1 MIEPLARKRTNLVA
15 LAALFALVAAM
26 FTALPSASAID
37 LGECLGTSV
46 GTNYLALGDSC
57 VIEDS
62 RTNLGAELTV
72 SASGIVRLSGGGSY
86 GDINANPPGDPDV
99 FTIEANADTV
109 VTANAIG
116 KVTLTNDQNTDSESD
131 DLMYK
136 FEVIPAASV
145 EITFDDSDNT
155 VQAGTDVTVT
165 VIAKAVD
172 RSGDSFPVVLSVPST
187 GLYFFDDQENA
198 DPTDDTSSQRTGFAL
213 TLGAVAEPRSAML
226 STTGAPAGDY
236 VVTASYPAQ
245 GNIVTAGTSTA
256 TLTVGNPG
264 VGLAS
269 AALAPANVKD
279 GAPST
284 DAGATP
290 DKTTKRA
297 GSTIYLAVTASN
309 SLGARANPADV
320 DQVTVIAAGATVGD
334 DANENHE
341 DSIKTFV
348 EEERVAGD
356 EVGALQVFA
365 VSSDTPGT
373 ITVRATVIGPSGSQS
388 TESLDLVFTGDAE
401 TISLGEPNDRLGQN
415 GDEIEIEVTAV
426 DAGGNAAHLDAA
438 SITASIVNAEG
449 NPAANLSVSDAQKV
463 DDKGTADDESDDE
476 TIATAVIVTV
486 SSTDVAN
493 VKADRGV
500 YTLKVRLNNDAETEQ
515 SVDVTVVG
523 ATDAIELAAD
533 PAGGAN
539 FGDIITVTATL
550 TDEDGNPV
558 ADGTTV
564 DFSVT
569 PGTGLAHIGASAD
582 DVETKDGAATSKYA
596 VVGEGVS
603 VVSAVAD
610 DSGVSGVVVIMS
622 SVGRAEEMEAG
633 PRLSDLSGTFGLVS
647 YSGPDTTASALS
659 ALLAGRASAIWRSN
673 NGSWGLYANVNGA
686 IVPGSS
692 DFTVTSGDVL
702 YLGN

>member
-26 FTALPSASAID
+26 FPALPSASAID

-57 VIEDS
+57 VIGDS

-72 SASGIVRLSGGGSY
+72 SASGIVILSGGGSY

-116 KVTLTNDQNTDSESD
+116 KVTLTNDQNTDGEFD

-155 VQAGTDVTVT
+155 VLAGTDVTVT
-165 VIAKAVD
+165 VIAKAID
-172 RSGDSFPVVLSVPST
+172 SFGDSFPVVLSVPST
-187 GLYFFDDQENA
+187 GLYFFDDQDTENPA
-198 DPTDDTSSQRTGFAL
+198 DDTSSQRTGFAL
-213 TLGAVAEPRSAML
+213 TLGATPLPLTAML

-236 VVTASYPAQ
+236 VVTASYPAR
-245 GNIVTAGTSTA
+245 GNIFTAGTSSA

-269 AALAPANVKD
+269 AVLAPANVKD

-284 DAGATP
+284 NAGATP

-309 SLGARANPADV
+309 SLGAPANPADV

-334 DANENHE
+334 GANENHE
-341 DSIKTFV
+341 HNSKTFV
-348 EEERVAGD
+348 DVGRQE

-365 VSSDTPGT
+365 VRSDTPGT

-415 GDEIEIEVTAV
+415 GDEIEIEATAV
-426 DAGGNAAHLDAA
+426 DADGNAAHLDAA

-449 NPAANLSVSDAQKV
+449 NPAQYLNVSDIQQQDV
-463 DDKGTADDESDDE
+463 EGDGDDVP
-476 TIATAVIVTV
+476 TAVIVTV
-486 SSTDVAN
+486 SSTSVAN
-493 VKADRGV
+493 LKAERGV
-500 YTLKVRLNNDAETEQ
+500 YTLKVRLNDDADTEQ

-523 ATDAIELAAD
+523 ATSSIKLAAA
-533 PAGGAN
+533 PAAGAN

-564 DFSVT
+564 HFSVT
-569 PGTGLAHIGASAD
+569 PDTVLAHIGASET
-582 DVETKDGAATSKYA
+582 DVETEGGEAASKYL
-596 VVGEGVS
+596 VVGEGRS

-610 DSGVSGVVVIMS
+610 DSGVSGIVVIVS
-622 SVGRAEEMEAG
+622 SVGRTEDMEAG
-633 PRLSDLSGTFGLVS
+633 PRLSDLSDTFGLVS
-647 YSGPDTTASALS
+647 YRGPDTTASTLS

-673 NGSWGLYANVNGA
+673 NGSWELYANVNGA

>member
-37 LGECLGTSV
+37 LGDCLGTSV

-57 VIEDS
+57 VIADS

-72 SASGIVRLSGGGSY
+72 SASGIVILSGGGSY

-116 KVTLTNDQNTDSESD
+116 KVTLTNDQNTDSEFD

-165 VIAKAVD
+165 VIGKAID
-172 RSGDSFPVVLSVPST
+172 SSGPPLLVVLSVPST
-187 GLYFFDDQENA
+187 GLYFFDDQGTP
-198 DPTDDTSSQRTGFAL
+198 DPADDTSSQRTGFSL
-213 TLGAVAEPRSAML
+213 TLGPTPLPRTAML

-236 VVTASYPAQ
+236 AVTASYPAR
-245 GNIVTAGTSTA
+245 GNIFTAGTSTA
-256 TLTVGNPG
+256 TLTVGNSG

-284 DAGATP
+284 AADAAP
-290 DKTTKRA
+290 DKTTKEA
-297 GSTIYLAVTASN
+297 GSTIYLAVTSSN
-309 SLGARANPADV
+309 SLGSNSNPGDV
-320 DQVTVIAAGATVGD
+320 DQVIVFAVGATISD
-334 DANENHE
+334 DANANPEGN
-341 DSIKTFV
+341 SKTF
-348 EEERVAGD
+348 D
-356 EVGALQVFA
+356 TDVGAVQVFA
-365 VSSDTPGT
+365 VTSTDPAS
-373 ITVRATVIGPSGSQS
+373 ITVRATVIGPSGSQN
-388 TESLDLVFTGDAE
+388 TEAVDLIFSGVAE
-401 TISLGEPNDRLGQN
+401 TISLSDPDDQLGQN
-415 GDEIEIEVTAV
+415 GDSIMLEVTAV
-426 DAGGNAAHLDAA
+426 DASGNTATVDAT
-438 SITASIVNAEG
+438 SISASIVDAEG

-476 TIATAVIVTV
+476 TIPTAVIVTV

-500 YTLKVRLNNDAETEQ
+500 YTLNVRLNNDAETEQ

-564 DFSVT
+564 DFTVT
-569 PGTGLAHIGASAD
+569 DGTGLAHIGASET

>member
-26 FTALPSASAID
+26 FPALPSASAID

-57 VIEDS
+57 VIGDS

-131 DLMYK
+131 DLMYE

-187 GLYFFDDQENA
+187 GLYFFDDQETP

-213 TLGAVAEPRSAML
+213 TLGATPLPRTAML

-236 VVTASYPAQ
+236 VVTASYSAR
-245 GNIVTAGTSTA
+245 GNIFTAGTSSA

-284 DAGATP
+284 NAGATP

-309 SLGARANPADV
+309 SLGAPANPADV

-334 DANENHE
+334 GANKNHE
-341 DSIKTFV
+341 HNSKTFV
-348 EEERVAGD
+348 DVGRQE

-415 GDEIEIEVTAV
+415 GDSIMLEVTAV
-426 DAGGNAAHLDAA
+426 DASGNTATIDAT
-438 SITASIVNAEG
+438 SITGSIVDAEG
-449 NPAANLSVSDAQKV
+449 NLAANLSVSDAQKV

-500 YTLKVRLNNDAETEQ
+500 YTLNVRLNNDADTEQ

-523 ATDAIELAAD
+523 ATDAIKLAAD

-550 TDEDGNPV
+550 TDEDDNPV

-569 PGTGLAHIGASAD
+569 PGTGLAHIGASET
-582 DVETKDGAATSKYA
+582 DVETEGGEAASKYL
-596 VVGEGVS
+596 VVGEGRS

-610 DSGVSGVVVIMS
+610 DSGVSGIVVIVS
-622 SVGRAEEMEAG
+622 SVGRTEDMEAG
-633 PRLSDLSGTFGLVS
+633 PRLSDLSDTFGLVS
-647 YSGPDTTASALS
+647 YRGPDATASTLS

-673 NGSWGLYANVNGA
+673 NGSWELYANVNGA